1 MRPLLLLLAL
11 LLPLC
16 LFPAE
21 AAPAIAGSAKAA
33 PAIACSAEA
42 ASAITGSAEAASAI
56 ACSAEAEGSSEQE
69 NRGNA
74 PRSSSA
80 SAVPDSVLA
89 RLDAKLE
96 EYVKALERES
106 TAVKEQECDFILETV
121 TLQDVRDRA
130 ARKLYAH
137 YRHSPVMGD
146 EAVAIHLFD
155 RWFSPGKVSFEHNDE
170 FSDAQ
175 VFADFNR
182 SSLIGMQAPPLTLLA
197 PDGTPL
203 DFPADN
209 GHPKI
214 LYFYDTDCASC
225 KITTPVLKRYLDEHP
240 CEADLYAVYVGDSEK
255 DWRKAR
261 KNDFPTDA
269 IHAWDP
275 ELKSDFQR
283 LYGVLT
289 TPKLFLIAPDGTI
302 LGRCLDVPALHL
314 LLVRNHVGG
323 VTAPLVDEGAHVG
336 GQR

>member
-1 MRPLLLLLAL
+1 M
-11 LLPLC
+11 
-16 LFPAE
+16 
-21 AAPAIAGSAKAA
+21 
-33 PAIACSAEA
+33 
-42 ASAITGSAEAASAI
+42 
-56 ACSAEAEGSSEQE
+56 
-69 NRGNA
+69 
-74 PRSSSA
+74 
-80 SAVPDSVLA
+80 PDSIWKK
-89 RLDAKLE
+89 LDAKLE

-121 TLQDVRDRA
+121 TLQDVRNRA
-130 ARKLYAH
+130 ARKLYNH

-155 RWFSPGKVSFEHNDE
+155 RWFSPGKVSFETDDA
-170 FSDAQ
+170 FTDAQ

-182 SSLIGMQAPPLTLLA
+182 SSLIGMQAPAVTLFA
-197 PDGTPL
+197 PDGSSL
-203 DFPADN
+203 SFPDAD
-209 GHPKI
+209 GRPKI

-255 DWRKAR
+255 DWKKAR

-275 ELKSDFQR
+275 ELRSDFQR

-314 LLVRNHVGG
+314 LLVRHHVGG
-323 VTAPLVDEGAHVG
+323 VASPLVDEGGHVG

>member
-21 AAPAIAGSAKAA
+21 AASAITG
-33 PAIACSAEA
+33 SAEA

-69 NRGNA
+69 MRGYA

-80 SAVPDSVLA
+80 SAVPDSIWKK
-89 RLDAKLE
+89 LDAKLE
-96 EYVKALERES
+96 EYVKALERQS
-106 TAVKEQECDFILETV
+106 AAVKEQECDFILETV
-121 TLQDVRDRA
+121 TLQEIRDHA
-130 ARKLYAH
+130 ARKLYNH

-170 FSDAQ
+170 FSEAQ

-182 SSLIGMQAPPLTLLA
+182 SSLIGMQAPAVTLFA
-197 PDGTPL
+197 PDGSSL
-203 DFPADN
+203 SFPAAD
-209 GHPKI
+209 GRPKI

-225 KITTPVLKRYLDEHP
+225 KITTPVLKRYLNEHP

-261 KNDFPTDA
+261 KNDFLTDA

-275 ELKSDFQR
+275 ELRSDFQR

-314 LLVRNHVGG
+314 LLVRNHVGS

>member
-21 AAPAIAGSAKAA
+21 AA
-33 PAIACSAEA
+33 
-42 ASAITGSAEAASAI
+42 SAI
-56 ACSAEAEGSSEQE
+56 ACFAEAEGSSEQE
-69 NRGNA
+69 MRGYA

-80 SAVPDSVLA
+80 SAVTPELAVPDSIWKK
-89 RLDAKLE
+89 LDAKLE

-121 TLQDVRDRA
+121 TLQDVRDHA

-170 FSDAQ
+170 FSEAQ

-209 GHPKI
+209 GRPKI
-214 LYFYDTDCASC
+214 LYFYDIGHLFTHLFR
-225 KITTPVLKRYLDEHP
+225 K
-240 CEADLYAVYVGDSEK
+240 LY
-255 DWRKAR
+255 
-261 KNDFPTDA
+261 
-269 IHAWDP
+269 H
-275 ELKSDFQR
+275 
-283 LYGVLT
+283 
-289 TPKLFLIAPDGTI
+289 
-302 LGRCLDVPALHL
+302 
-314 LLVRNHVGG
+314 LVRVRFQKLSDLRQVH
-323 VTAPLVDEGAHVG
+323 PLVLVRPFQQGGEGA
-336 GQR
+336 

>member
-21 AAPAIAGSAKAA
+21 AAS
-33 PAIACSAEA
+33 AIACSAEA
-42 ASAITGSAEAASAI
+42 ASAITGSAEA
-56 ACSAEAEGSSEQE
+56 EGSSEQGIWE
-69 NRGNA
+69 NA

-80 SAVPDSVLA
+80 SAVTPELAVPDSIWKK
-89 RLDAKLE
+89 LDAKLE
-96 EYVKALERES
+96 EYVKALERQGAE
-106 TAVKEQECDFILETV
+106 VKSQECDFILETV
-121 TLQDVRDRA
+121 TLQEIRDHA

-170 FSDAQ
+170 FSEAQ

-182 SSLIGMQAPPLTLLA
+182 SSLIGMQAPAVTLFA
-197 PDGTPL
+197 PDGSSL
-203 DFPADN
+203 SFPAAD
-209 GHPKI
+209 GRPKI
-214 LYFYDTDCASC
+214 LYFYDTNCASC

-255 DWRKAR
+255 DWKKAR

-314 LLVRNHVGG
+314 LLVRNHVGS
-323 VTAPLVDEGAHVG
+323 VTAPLVDEGGHVG

>member
-21 AAPAIAGSAKAA
+21 AAS
-33 PAIACSAEA
+33 AIACSAEA
-42 ASAITGSAEAASAI
+42 ASAITGSAEA
-56 ACSAEAEGSSEQE
+56 EGSSEQ
-69 NRGNA
+69 GIWGYA

-80 SAVPDSVLA
+80 SAVTPELAVPDSIWKK
-89 RLDAKLE
+89 LDAKLE
-96 EYVKALERES
+96 EYVKALERQGAE
-106 TAVKEQECDFILETV
+106 VKSQECDFILETV

-130 ARKLYAH
+130 ARKLYNH

-155 RWFSPGKVSFEHNDE
+155 RWFSPGKVSFETDDA
-170 FSDAQ
+170 FTDAQ

-182 SSLIGMQAPPLTLLA
+182 SSLIGMQAPAVTLFA
-197 PDGTPL
+197 PNGSSL
-203 DFPADN
+203 SFPAAD
-209 GHPKI
+209 GRPKI

-255 DWRKAR
+255 DWKKAR

-275 ELKSDFQR
+275 ELRSDFQR
-283 LYGVLT
+283 LYGILT
-289 TPKLFLIAPDGTI
+289 TPKLFLVGTDGTI

-314 LLVRNHVGG
+314 LLVRNHVGS
-323 VTAPLVDEGAHVG
+323 VATPLVDEGGHVG

>member
-21 AAPAIAGSAKAA
+21 AAPAIAGSAEAA
-33 PAIACSAEA
+33 PAIACP
-42 ASAITGSAEAASAI
+42 
-56 ACSAEAEGSSEQE
+56 AEAEGSSEQE

-80 SAVPDSVLA
+80 SAVTPELAVPDSIWKK
-89 RLDAKLE
+89 LDAKLE
-96 EYVKALERES
+96 EYVKALERQGAE
-106 TAVKEQECDFILETV
+106 VKSQECDFILETV
-121 TLQDVRDRA
+121 TLQEIRNHA
-130 ARKLYAH
+130 ARKLYTH

-155 RWFSPGKVSFEHNDE
+155 RWFSPGKVSFETDDA
-170 FSDAQ
+170 FTDAQ

-182 SSLIGMQAPPLTLLA
+182 SSLIGMQAPAVTLFA
-197 PDGTPL
+197 PDGSSL
-203 DFPADN
+203 SFPAAD
-209 GHPKI
+209 GRPKI

-225 KITTPVLKRYLDEHP
+225 KITTPVLARYLTEHP
-240 CEADLYAVYVGDSEK
+240 CEADLYAVYVGTSQK

-261 KNDFPTDA
+261 KSDFPSPT
-269 IHAWDP
+269 IHLWDP
-275 ELKSDFQR
+275 ELSSDFQR

-289 TPKLFLIAPDGTI
+289 TPKLFLIGTDGTI

-314 LLVRNHVGG
+314 LLVRHHVGG
-323 VTAPLVDEGAHVG
+323 VAAPLVDEGGHVG

>member
-1 MRPLLLLLAL
+1 
-11 LLPLC
+11 
-16 LFPAE
+16 
-21 AAPAIAGSAKAA
+21 
-33 PAIACSAEA
+33 
-42 ASAITGSAEAASAI
+42 
-56 ACSAEAEGSSEQE
+56 
-69 NRGNA
+69 
-74 PRSSSA
+74 
-80 SAVPDSVLA
+80 
-89 RLDAKLE
+89 KLE
-96 EYVKALERES
+96 EYVKALERQGAE
-106 TAVKEQECDFILETV
+106 VKSQECDFILETV
-121 TLQDVRDRA
+121 TLQEIRDHA

-170 FSDAQ
+170 FSEAQ

-209 GHPKI
+209 GRPKI
-214 LYFYDTDCASC
+214 LYFYDTECASC

-255 DWRKAR
+255 DWKKAR
-261 KNDFPTDA
+261 KNDFLTDA

-275 ELKSDFQR
+275 ELRSDFQR

-323 VTAPLVDEGAHVG
+323 VATPLVDEGGHVG

>member
-1 MRPLLLLLAL
+1 MVWCFRTGSLPRPMRPLLLLLAL

-21 AAPAIAGSAKAA
+21 AAS
-33 PAIACSAEA
+33 AIACSAEA
-42 ASAITGSAEAASAI
+42 ASAITGSAEA
-56 ACSAEAEGSSEQE
+56 EGSSEQGIWE
-69 NRGNA
+69 NA

-80 SAVPDSVLA
+80 SAVTPELAVPDSIWKK
-89 RLDAKLE
+89 LDAKLE

-121 TLQDVRDRA
+121 TLQEIRDHA
-130 ARKLYAH
+130 ARKLYNH

-170 FSDAQ
+170 FSEAQ

-225 KITTPVLKRYLDEHP
+225 KITTPVLTRYLSDHP
-240 CEADLYAVYVGDSEK
+240 CEADLYAVYVGTSQK

-261 KNDFPTDA
+261 KSDFPSPT
-269 IHAWDP
+269 IHLWDP
-275 ELKSDFQR
+275 ELSSDFQR

-314 LLVRNHVGG
+314 LLVRNHVGS
-323 VTAPLVDEGAHVG
+323 VTAPLVDEGGHVG

>member
-33 PAIACSAEA
+33 PAIACPAEA
-42 ASAITGSAEAASAI
+42 VPAI
-56 ACSAEAEGSSEQE
+56 ACPAEAEGSSEQGIW
-69 NRGNA
+69 GNA

-96 EYVKALERES
+96 EYVKALERQGAE
-106 TAVKEQECDFILETV
+106 VKSQECDFILETV
-121 TLQDVRDRA
+121 TLQEIRDHA

-155 RWFSPGKVSFEHNDE
+155 RWFSPGKVSFETDDA
-170 FSDAQ
+170 FTDAQ

-209 GHPKI
+209 VHPKI

-240 CEADLYAVYVGDSEK
+240 CEADLYAVYVGTSQK

-261 KNDFPTDA
+261 KSDFPSPT
-269 IHAWDP
+269 IHLWDP
-275 ELKSDFQR
+275 ELSSDFQR

-289 TPKLFLIAPDGTI
+289 TPKLFLIGPDGTI

-314 LLVRNHVGG
+314 LLVRHHIGG
-323 VTAPLVDEGAHVG
+323 VTAPLVDEGGHVG

>member
-21 AAPAIAGSAKAA
+21 AA
-33 PAIACSAEA
+33 
-42 ASAITGSAEAASAI
+42 SAI
-56 ACSAEAEGSSEQE
+56 ACFAEAEGSSEQGIWE
-69 NRGNA
+69 NA

-80 SAVPDSVLA
+80 SAVTPELAVPDSIWKK
-89 RLDAKLE
+89 LDAKLE

-121 TLQDVRDRA
+121 TLQDVRDHA

-182 SSLIGMQAPPLTLLA
+182 SSLIGMQAPAVTLLA
-197 PDGTPL
+197 PDGSSL
-203 DFPADN
+203 SFPAAD
-209 GHPKI
+209 GRPKI

-261 KNDFPTDA
+261 KNGFPTDA

-275 ELKSDFQR
+275 ELRSDFQR

-323 VTAPLVDEGAHVG
+323 IAAPLVDENGHVG

>member
-16 LFPAE
+16 LFP
-21 AAPAIAGSAKAA
+21 
-33 PAIACSAEA
+33 AEA

-56 ACSAEAEGSSEQE
+56 ACSAEAASAITGSAEAEGSSEQE
-69 NRGNA
+69 MRGYA

-80 SAVPDSVLA
+80 SAVTPELAVPDSTWKK
-89 RLDAKLE
+89 LDAKLE

-130 ARKLYAH
+130 ARKLYNH

-255 DWRKAR
+255 DWKKAR

-275 ELKSDFQR
+275 ELRSDFQR

-323 VTAPLVDEGAHVG
+323 VATPLVDESGHVG